1 MTITNEAARA
11 YAAIAAQNIG
21 IKVDDIMLLVDEMM
35 YLMDVYTDV
44 YTEAEILAKMRK
56 LIGQEDR

>member
-1 MTITNEAARA
+1 MTITN
-11 YAAIAAQNIG
+11 AAIAAQNIG

-35 YLMDVYTDV
+35 YLMDVYT
-44 YTEAEILAKMRK
+44 EAEILAKMRK

>member
-1 MTITNEAARA
+1 MTTTNEAARA

-21 IKVDDIMLLVDEMM
+21 HKLDDIMLFVDEMM
-35 YLMDVYTDV
+35 YLMDV

>member
-21 IKVDDIMLLVDEMM
+21 IKVDDIMLLSM
-35 YLMDVYTDV
+35 
-44 YTEAEILAKMRK
+44 K
-56 LIGQEDR
+56 

>member
-11 YAAIAAQNIG
+11 YAVVAAQNIG

-35 YLMDVYTDV
+35 YLMDVYT
-44 YTEAEILAKMRK
+44 EAEILAKMRK

>member
-1 MTITNEAARA
+1 MTLTNEAARA

-35 YLMDVYTDV
+35 YLMDVYT
-44 YTEAEILAKMRK
+44 EAEILAKMRK